1 MKLRDSTEEA
11 GVSQKVLIV
20 DDDAST
26 CEVLQTMLHAADIQ
40 ALTLTD
46 SGRAVE
52 MLRSERFDAVFVD
65 VNMPAPDGMEVT
77 RAIRSSRQNQKTP
90 VIMMTGDDDP
100 AVVARGFKAGV
111 SFFVYK
117 PLIKERVL
125 NLARVTQSVN
135 QLERRRFHRV
145 AVKRRVEVQLN
156 DGILEG
162 ESIDVSLNGV
172 LIRSPRTFAVGTKV
186 KVRLFLSPAK
196 APITGDGTV
205 ARIPSPDTMG
215 IQLDKID
222 KAETKLL
229 QEFLLPLIFTAAN
242 S

>member
-1 MKLRDSTEEA
+1 
-11 GVSQKVLIV
+11 
-20 DDDAST
+20 
-26 CEVLQTMLHAADIQ
+26 
-40 ALTLTD
+40 
-46 SGRAVE
+46 
-52 MLRSERFDAVFVD
+52 
-65 VNMPAPDGMEVT
+65 
-77 RAIRSSRQNQKTP
+77 
-90 VIMMTGDDDP
+90 MMTGDDDP

-156 DGILEG
+156 DEILEG

-172 LIRSPRTFAVGTKV
+172 LIRTGRIFAVGTNV

-196 APITGDGTV
+196 GPISGDGTV

-215 IQLDKID
+215 IHLDKID
-222 KAETKLL
+222 KTETKLL

>member
-1 MKLRDSTEEA
+1 MP
-11 GVSQKVLIV
+11 QKVLIV

-26 CEVLQTMLHAADIQ
+26 CEVLETMLRAADIQ

-52 MLRSERFDAVFVD
+52 VLRNQRFDAVFVD

-77 RAIRSSRQNQKTP
+77 REIRTSTHNQKTP
-90 VIMMTGDDDP
+90 VVMMTGDDDP

-111 SFFVYK
+111 NFFVYK
-117 PLIKERVL
+117 PLIKSRVL

-135 QLERRRFHRV
+135 QMERRRFHRV
-145 AVKRRVEVQLN
+145 SVKLKVELQSN
-156 DGILEG
+156 DLVLEG
-162 ESIDVSLNGV
+162 ETIDVSLNGLLV
-172 LIRSPRTFAVGTKV
+172 RVRRALSVGTQV

-196 APITGDGTV
+196 GPIVAAGTV

-215 IQLDKID
+215 IHLDQIG
-222 KAETKLL
+222 KAETNQL
-229 QEFLLPLIFTAAN
+229 QESLLPLIFATAN
-242 S
+242 T